1 MTKKVYIG
9 CGAGFSGDRFDASI
23 PIVKEFKKITAPKY
37 LMFEV
42 LAERTLAI
50 AQQFR
55 IKNPE
60 EGYSPFLDSY
70 ITPILD
76 DCLENNIKIISNIG
90 AANPLGAAKRIL
102 EIAKRQNTRPPKI
115 GVVIGDDLLEYMSN
129 DEILSSPTV
138 EGLDFSNN
146 KITAA
151 NVYLG
156 AQPIADALEKSN
168 KNSETSEKRNAVI
181 GKLQE
186 KNLKA
191 DLREKLNLD
200 QADYTPHP
208 NSPRFKSEDGSL

>member
-1 MTKKVYIG
+1 MNKKVYIG

-23 PIVKEFKKITAPKY
+23 PIVREFKKIDGPKY

-50 AQQFR
+50 AQQYR
-55 IKNPE
+55 LKNPE
-60 EGYSPFLDSY
+60 EGYSPFLDLY

-90 AANPLGAAKRIL
+90 AANPMGAAKRII
-102 EIAKRQNTRPPKI
+102 EISRKQNTRKPKI
-115 GVVIGDDLLEYMSN
+115 GVVIGDDLLDYMSN
-129 DEILSSPTV
+129 EEILNSPTM

-156 AQPIADALEKSN
+156 AQPIAEALSKDVDIVIVGRTVDSALALGPLIHEYNWK
-168 KNSETSEKRNAVI
+168 KTSLI
-181 GKLQE
+181 
-186 KNLKA
+186 
-191 DLREKLNLD
+191 
-200 QADYTPHP
+200 Y
-208 NSPRFKSEDGSL
+208 

>member
-102 EIAKRQNTRPPKI
+102 EIAKKQNTRPPKI
-115 GVVIGDDLLEYMSN
+115 GVVIGDDLLEYMSSE
-129 DEILSSPTV
+129 EILSSPTV

-156 AQPIADALEKSN
+156 AQPIADALEKNVDIVVVGRTVDS
-168 KNSETSEKRNAVI
+168 ALAL
-181 GKLQE
+181 G
-186 KNLKA
+186 
-191 DLREKLNLD
+191 
-200 QADYTPHP
+200 P
-208 NSPRFKSEDGSL
+208 